1 MVANQIMMI
10 NNPGNE
16 KMVEKAS
23 EELSLSMLSSIKSE
37 TDLLSILHN
46 LFGGI
51 KGKMVINKTYI
62 HSAKRVC
69 KWSQTSQNGQFED
82 FLSRTVSFFDTSAIG
97 SRPSKGKLFL
107 ILKSL
112 NAWYI
117 ASLSIINW

>member
-46 LFGGI
+46 LFGAI
-51 KGKMVINKTYI
+51 KGKMVISIAYI
-62 HSAKRVC
+62 HNAKERGFTGFD
-69 KWSQTSQNGQFED
+69 WQRIADYLPALF
-82 FLSRTVSFFDTSAIG
+82 FVSLLYYFFVSG
-97 SRPSKGKLFL
+97 SCH
-107 ILKSL
+107 
-112 NAWYI
+112 
-117 ASLSIINW
+117 